1 MNDPALPDDYDDEHD
16 NLPAATED
24 DQEPNHPVFAHSMR
38 QAIPLPVAAL
48 LWGAAEAVHLAPIAW
63 PLGAIG
69 ASATYFVGAM
79 AVWTTWAKNN
89 PENREQR
96 RRWARTIIAG
106 GSTWLL
112 WAASIGPGPISA
124 ALLTIGGAAIALP
137 HWVRNA
143 RWRPLNPAYDL
154 AETDNE
160 DDGRL
165 EIEDYIDGE
174 AADVPDVPAIE
185 VAPQFTAN
193 QLHWDVVVAGDQ
205 AGTNLIGSRL
215 VEPDI
220 TDTYETYTI
229 QLVSGKQTTASAIY
243 AHEIIAS
250 AYGRAASTIV
260 ITPHETAAEDKAKI
274 RFTRNNP
281 LAKTFWLPEPAQAL
295 DLTGG
300 NIRGICAYRGDE
312 TPVYW
317 DFYRAG
323 WGAVGGAVFGDT
335 GSGKS
340 EQLQCLITLAAYSRL
355 IYNVVGCPQEGR
367 SFPMW
372 MEHSDWPGAGPDAI
386 VWQARGL
393 LAAHE
398 MRGKAG
404 RLQRDQ
410 VHIPTEDDPLLVWW
424 LDELHIM
431 AEHSD
436 KDEFYSILDKLARE
450 GRKTGIVPVV
460 ADQNPSVPETFNNM
474 GQIRRSLLAF
484 QAMVLRIGGD
494 VSGML
499 PGMHIDPNKLPSKF
513 PDGSETAGLGAMIG
527 EREPSRGARLRD
539 AWKLAR
545 EAPQIKLRP
554 MLANAMGAAY
564 LERNIRHLI
573 ADGEAA
579 LDIAVHDPEWVE
591 QVLTDN
597 PALREGMR
605 LAENKRREV
614 QEAEEARRAAGQPA
628 IAEPAFSTIPMLV
641 PAVPMCEVA
650 VEEPPTWTCVEAV
663 REVLNQGVTAFGE
676 IQKRALSPKGKQY
689 GETTIRKAIAEL
701 IAAGEAED
709 GGHGHTRR
717 VNLTAA

>member
-1 MNDPALPDDYDDEHD
+1 MNEPALPDDYDNEDSY
-16 NLPAATED
+16 LPAVND
-24 DQEPNHPVFAHSMR
+24 GDQRPSWSDKHPVFAHSAR

-48 LWGAAEAVHLAPIAW
+48 LWGAAETIHIAPIPG
-63 PLGAIG
+63 PLGAAG
-69 ASATYFVGAM
+69 ASAAYFVGAV
-79 AVWTTWAKNN
+79 AVWTTWGKNH
-89 PENREQR
+89 PENRAER

-112 WAASIGPGPISA
+112 WAASIGPGPVTS
-124 ALLTIGGAAIALP
+124 ALLTIGGAAVALP

-143 RWRPLNPAYDL
+143 QWRPLAPAY
-154 AETDNE
+154 ETPEITDTENDQE
-160 DDGRL
+160 SL

-174 AADVPDVPAIE
+174 AVDVPDVPAID
-185 VAPQFTAN
+185 VAPQLTAN
-193 QLHWDVVVAGDQ
+193 QLHWDLVVAGEG
-205 AGTNLIGSRL
+205 AGTNLVGSRL
-215 VEPDI
+215 VDPEI

-229 QLVSGKQTTASAIY
+229 QLISGKQTTASALY

-250 AYGRAASTIV
+250 AYGCAASTIV
-260 ITPHETAAEDKAKI
+260 ITPHETLAENKAKI

-300 NIRGICAYRGDE
+300 NIRGICAYRGDGK
-312 TPVYW
+312 PVYW

-340 EQLQCLITLAAYSRL
+340 EFLQCLITLAAYSRL
-355 IYNVVGCPQEGR
+355 IYPVVGCPQEGR

-386 VWQARGL
+386 LWQARGL
-393 LAAHE
+393 LAAHVA
-398 MRGKAG
+398 RGKAG

-410 VHIPTEDDPLLVWW
+410 IHIPTEEDPLLVWW

-431 AEHSD
+431 AEHPD

-450 GRKTGIVPVV
+450 GRKTGIVPII

-484 QAMVLRIGGD
+484 QVMVLRIGGD
-494 VSGML
+494 VDGML
-499 PGMHIDPNKLPSKF
+499 PGMHVTPNKLPSKF

-539 AWKLAR
+539 SWKLAQ
-545 EAPQIKLRP
+545 EAPQLKLRP

-564 LERNIRHLI
+564 LERNVRHLI

-591 QVLTDN
+591 QVLANN
-597 PALREGMR
+597 PELREGMR
-605 LAENKRREV
+605 LAENKRREA
-614 QEAEEARRAAGQPA
+614 AEAGQPTTT
-628 IAEPAFSTIPMLV
+628 EPAFNTVPILV
-641 PAVPMCEVA
+641 PAVPTCEVL

-663 REVLNQGVTAFGE
+663 REVLNAGVTAFGE
-676 IQKRALSPKGKQY
+676 IQKRAVSPRGKQY
-689 GETTIRKAIAEL
+689 GETTIRKAITEL

-717 VNLTAA
+717 TNLTAA